1 MGKKKVKGENFNSK
15 LALAIKSGKALFGM
29 KECMKAI
36 RRGESKLVIISNN
49 LPNLNVTEIEY
60 YAFLAS
66 SLTYHFKGTNIELGT
81 ACGKFHRV
89 AAVAIIDPGD
99 SDILTVTQE
108 WALY

>member
-15 LALAIKSGKALFGM
+15 LALAIKSGEALFGL
-29 KECMKAI
+29 KQCMKAM

-49 LPNLNVTEIEY
+49 LPNLKVTEVEY

-66 SLTYHFKGTNIELGT
+66 SLTYHFKGSNIDLGT

-89 AAVAIIDPGD
+89 SAVAILNPGD
-99 SDILTVTQE
+99 SDILAVSQE
-108 WALY
+108 